1 MNIQSLISPS
11 TKPIAE
17 PQVHRA
23 ASEDS
28 GLGFDDFLDVI
39 NPLQHLPVVGMIY
52 RALSDDEIAPPAQIA
67 GGALFGGL
75 YGFLGAVG
83 SVIYEGIAGESVEDT
98 VLSLFAYKAPT
109 PAPTAQNA
117 YVSAQLLSLDDVER
131 SPVGEGTYP
140 QVKTTIWPRL
150 VAHALTPA
158 LDK

>member
-1 MNIQSLISPS
+1 MNIQGLISPA

-17 PQVHRA
+17 PQVQVPA
-23 ASEDS
+23 TDDD

-52 RALSDDEIAPPAQIA
+52 RALSDDQIAPPAQIA

-75 YGFLGAVG
+75 YGFLGALG

-98 VLSLFAYKAPT
+98 VLSLFDDDAP
-109 PAPTAQNA
+109 AQAATAQNA

-131 SPVGEGTYP
+131 QSVSM
-140 QVKTTIWPRL
+140 
-150 VAHALTPA
+150 
-158 LDK
+158 